1 MVIIHFGNDLLFK
14 NCNWKWIGFMG
25 PAQWIRAGP
34 ESSYASCDA
43 FASSSLI
50 VRQQKEKQKI
60 FRLSEIV

>member
-1 MVIIHFGNDLLFK
+1 
-14 NCNWKWIGFMG
+14 MG

-60 FRLSEIV
+60 SRLFEIV